1 MSENIDDATQLSDTT
16 RLSDSTQLS
25 DSTHLSD
32 ATHLASA
39 PHTGTTPSTESAP
52 QSVALPNLPQRPSQA
67 PSEKPSPTTD
77 AASIP
82 AGDDSTSAQA
92 AQGIDASHPAAG
104 HRAITAT
111 IPAAASVEQ
120 SRASSRIGHCPPA
133 SIPDYCPSPRLRSG
147 ISSSPSMRWSKMS
160 PRWLSARPSLSSNAS
175 PH

>member
-52 QSVALPNLPQRPSQA
+52 QSVALPNLPQQ
-67 PSEKPSPTTD
+67 PSP
-77 AASIP
+77 
-82 AGDDSTSAQA
+82 
-92 AQGIDASHPAAG
+92 
-104 HRAITAT
+104 
-111 IPAAASVEQ
+111 
-120 SRASSRIGHCPPA
+120 

>member
-16 RLSDSTQLS
+16 RLS

-52 QSVALPNLPQRPSQA
+52 QSVALPNLPQRPVNHS
-67 PSEKPSPTTD
+67 
-77 AASIP
+77 
-82 AGDDSTSAQA
+82 
-92 AQGIDASHPAAG
+92 
-104 HRAITAT
+104 R
-111 IPAAASVEQ
+111 SV
-120 SRASSRIGHCPPA
+120 SRAKPRKQPHRHCPPA

>member
-82 AGDDSTSAQA
+82 AGDDSTVLK
-92 AQGIDASHPAAG
+92 P
-104 HRAITAT
+104 HR
-111 IPAAASVEQ
+111 
-120 SRASSRIGHCPPA
+120 HCPPA

>member
-82 AGDDSTSAQA
+82 AGDDSTVLK
-92 AQGIDASHPAAG
+92 P
-104 HRAITAT
+104 RK
-111 IPAAASVEQ
+111 
-120 SRASSRIGHCPPA
+120 A